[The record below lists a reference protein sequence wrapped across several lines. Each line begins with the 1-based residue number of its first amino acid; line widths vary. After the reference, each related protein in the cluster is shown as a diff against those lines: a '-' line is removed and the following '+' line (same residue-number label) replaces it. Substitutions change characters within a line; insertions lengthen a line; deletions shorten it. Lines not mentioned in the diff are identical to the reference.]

1 LISQSLDDGMTEI
14 SWLDPLIILAK
25 HKRLLFF
32 IPCVFSVA
40 VALYSLTL
48 PNIYTATTK
57 ILPPQQSQSAA
68 AGMLAQLSGLA
79 GFAGAAGIK
88 NPNDL
93 YVAMLTSRTVADNII
108 HRFNLKEVL
117 EQKYQSDARNL
128 LAKKTR
134 ISAGKD
140 GVIAIEVDDVDAQR
154 AAEIANAYADELH
167 KLTNVLAVT
176 EASQRRLFFERQL
189 VQAKDNLTRAEASAK
204 QALQQGGVLQV
215 EGQGRAM
222 IEAAARLR
230 GEITVKEVQIGAM
243 QAFATELN
251 PQLVAAR
258 EEIEAMR
265 RALAKME
272 RVRATDVRQ
281 NISRSEGQGIGNLGL
296 LRDIKYYETIYELL
310 AKQYEVA
317 KIDEAKNA
325 SVIQVLDAAI
335 EPERKSKPWRSLMVA
350 IAAIVSGIFAVFLV
364 FIIESFKKA
373 KQDPA
378 QATRL
383 SKLRHYLLR
392 L

>member
-1 LISQSLDDGMTEI
+1 
-14 SWLDPLIILAK
+14 
-25 HKRLLFF
+25 
-32 IPCVFSVA
+32 
-40 VALYSLTL
+40 
-48 PNIYTATTK
+48 
-57 ILPPQQSQSAA
+57 
-68 AGMLAQLSGLA
+68 
-79 GFAGAAGIK
+79 
-88 NPNDL
+88 
-93 YVAMLTSRTVADNII
+93 
-108 HRFNLKEVL
+108 
-117 EQKYQSDARNL
+117 
-128 LAKKTR
+128 
-134 ISAGKD
+134 
-140 GVIAIEVDDVDAQR
+140 
-154 AAEIANAYADELH
+154 
-167 KLTNVLAVT
+167 
-176 EASQRRLFFERQL
+176 
-189 VQAKDNLTRAEASAK
+189 
-204 QALQQGGVLQV
+204 
-215 EGQGRAM
+215 M

-272 RVRATDVRQ
+272 GVRATDVRQ